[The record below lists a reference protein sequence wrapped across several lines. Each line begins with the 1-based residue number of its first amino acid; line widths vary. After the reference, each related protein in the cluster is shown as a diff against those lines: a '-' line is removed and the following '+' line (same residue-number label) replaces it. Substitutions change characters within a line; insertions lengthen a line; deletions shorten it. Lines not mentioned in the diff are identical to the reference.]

1 MPRRAPLVV
10 FAACLLSP
18 QAARAQDAYVPN
30 QGTDD
35 LKIFDVLNPSDTVTL
50 GTGNQPHEGVA
61 TLDARYVF
69 VSNRLDHNLSV
80 YDAITRTEIDTD
92 GNPDNG
98 TTRIAVGN
106 QPHGLAVTP
115 DNRYLFVANDGSND
129 VTVIDLVGLQLI
141 STVPGVGSAPHM
153 VAIRP
158 DGAEAWVGNVAG
170 GDVALIDVHLAVN
183 DPTNAVICVTPGGAG
198 AQCRIPA
205 GSGTEGIVFSRD
217 GATAYAANGGADTV
231 TVIDV
236 ATRTV
241 IHTLGVPGSPRRVHV
256 RPDGLRAYVSQL
268 FGNAVSVI
276 DTATQ
281 QLLPGELIP
290 DLANTL
296 GLEFLED
303 GTRLYVA
310 NFFSS
315 EITAVHFPD
324 TDVRE
329 TIGTGANPDSVVI
342 LPEKVFGLRFGGT
355 TLRWQRNFLADS
367 YNVYRG
373 PISSLPDYG
382 TCQNADDPNLQD
394 TVFVDTELPPSGEAF
409 FYLVSIRH
417 DGNDGI
423 LGYATDGTLRVPR
436 LPCS

>member
-1 MPRRAPLVV
+1 MPRRAPAVV
-10 FAACLLSP
+10 FAALLLSP
-18 QAARAQDAYVPN
+18 QAARTQDAYVPN

-35 LKIFDVLNPSDTVTL
+35 IKIFDVLDPSDTVTL
-50 GTGNQPHEGVA
+50 GTGNQPHEGLA

-80 YDAITRTEIDTD
+80 YDTVTRTEIDTD

-106 QPHGLAVTP
+106 QPHGVAVTP
-115 DNRYLFVANDGSND
+115 DNRYLFVTNDGSND
-129 VTVIDLVGLQLI
+129 VTVIDIDSLQVI

-158 DGAEAWVGNVAG
+158 DGAEAWVGNIAG
-170 GDVALIDVHLAVN
+170 GDVALIDVNLAVN
-183 DPTNAVICVTPGGAG
+183 DPSNAVICVTPGGAG
-198 AQCRIPA
+198 AQCRIPT
-205 GSGTEGIVFSRD
+205 GSGTEGIAFSHD

-241 IHTLGVPGSPRRVHV
+241 IDTLAVPDSPRRVHL

-268 FGNAVSVI
+268 FGNAVAVI
-276 DTATQ
+276 DTATH

-290 DLANTL
+290 HLANTL
-296 GLEFLED
+296 GLGFSDD

-315 EITAVHFPD
+315 EVTSVNLSD

-342 LPEKVFGLRFGGT
+342 LPMQIFGLKFSGA

-367 YNVYRG
+367 YNLYRG
-373 PISSLPDYG
+373 LISSLPDYG

-394 TVFVDTELPPSGEAF
+394 SEFVDTELPPSGEAF

-417 DGNDGI
+417 DGNEGI
-423 LGYATDGTLRVPR
+423 LGYATDGTLRVPQP
-436 LPCS
+436 PCS